1 MDHGT
6 GKASSVTFSVPYDV
20 NLSWLK
26 LGQEMIR
33 LSCPVSLKAGHVYD
47 LKMSDDRATISEG
60 DRVILECGVNPEGV
74 NQ

>member
-1 MDHGT
+1 
-6 GKASSVTFSVPYDV
+6 VTFSVPYDV

-47 LKMSDDRATISEG
+47 LNMSDDRATITEDS
-60 DRVILECGVNPEGV
+60 RVILECGVCSEGE